1 MNAIPVEREVKVLE
15 VDYKNL
21 KDQLKKLGAK
31 EIFKG
36 WIHDIYF
43 DYPEKIL
50 YDAGIRIRVRNKNN
64 EKTIFSFKDKGPE
77 PEGIERILGKK
88 NFIKKVADIVSLK
101 GLIKARTVAN
111 IKKRLN
117 NMRKEI
123 LGSKA
128 DELKIKEAKEIEFP
142 IPGQEEIEYILNI
155 FGLQPVAEKK
165 KHRISYE
172 LLTDKGKVNFD
183 FDKYDGIPWLVEIEG
198 PSAEV
203 IYQWVEKLGL
213 QNHPIK
219 TFGSRGLFAY
229 YGKPYSELI

>member
-1 MNAIPVEREVKVLE
+1 MNPIPIEREVKVLE
-15 VDYKNL
+15 INR
-21 KDQLKKLGAK
+21 KDLEQKIKQLGWKKVF
-31 EIFKG
+31 EG

-43 DYPEKIL
+43 DYPEKVL

-64 EKTIFSFKDKGPE
+64 EKIIFSFKDKGPE
-77 PEGIERILGKK
+77 PEGMERLLGKK
-88 NFIKKVADIVSLK
+88 NFIKKVVDIISLK
-101 GLIKARTVAN
+101 DLIKARTVAN

-117 NMRKEI
+117 DMRKEI
-123 LGSKA
+123 LGTKA
-128 DELKIKEAKEIEFP
+128 DQLKVKEAKEIEFP
-142 IPGQEEIEYILNI
+142 IPGLEEIKYVLNV

-172 LLTDKGKVNFD
+172 LLTDKGKVTFD

-203 IYQWVEKLGL
+203 IYERIQRLGL
-213 QNHPIK
+213 QNHPIF

-229 YGKPYSELI
+229 YRKPYLDLI